1 MNLPMVTSYILA
13 GILLFSIVMVNLN
26 LSNSGAELTLTQVTR
41 DHVDM
46 ATDIL
51 NDDIT
56 NMGYDLEQPTDTIL
70 TVADTKK
77 IQFYRNLCRDPKRDS
92 ATMNCE
98 DPERITWEFLED
110 MKPTSSKNEN
120 HGTLIRIVEE
130 QGVAPDTTKI
140 RAGIT
145 GFNVRY
151 YKAHGENLEDSLSTP
166 VQPFDL
172 DQIRQLYIE
181 LEMQSNERLSRN
193 RGSEGSYKRSVWE
206 KRFSPRNLEI
216 EL

>member
-13 GILLFSIVMVNLN
+13 GILLFSILTVNLN

-41 DHVDM
+41 GHVDM
-46 ATDIL
+46 ATDML

-56 NMGYDLEQPTDTIL
+56 NMGYDLEQPTNTIL
-70 TVADTKK
+70 TIADTQK

-98 DPERITWEFLED
+98 DPELITWEFFKN
-110 MKPTSSKNEN
+110 MKPATSKNEN

-130 QGVAPDTTKI
+130 QGLAPDTTKL
-140 RAGIT
+140 RAGIS
-145 GFNVRY
+145 GFNIRY
-151 YKAHGENLEDSLSTP
+151 YKAHGENLNDSLSTP
-166 VQPFDL
+166 VQASDL

-181 LEMQSNERLSRN
+181 LEMQSNERLSGN
-193 RGSEGSYKRSVWE
+193 RGSEGRYKHSVWE

-216 EL
+216 KL